1 VVPVSVANVVFVE
14 VEVNVFLVVGLPVP
28 YVVLKAVVVA
38 LDVPI
43 IVPLPKSVKYWV
55 RVLLLVD
62 KVVTPNGIVS

>member
-1 VVPVSVANVVFVE
+1 MVPVSVANAVLVE

-43 IVPLPKSVKYWV
+43 IVPLP
-55 RVLLLVD
+55 
-62 KVVTPNGIVS
+62 

>member
-1 VVPVSVANVVFVE
+1 MVPVSVANVVFVE

-43 IVPLPKSVKYWV
+43 IVPLPESVKNCV

-62 KVVTPNGIVS
+62 ALVTPNGIVS